1 MLDNLIGAF
10 QLFVGAPPL
19 SPRLPGR
26 KQIFSRSIALR
37 IFPRFY
43 ARIIRFSRKKMTDEW
58 RGAGVRRRAGKGQC
72 NGSGR
77 RCLGLS
83 LDLGL
88 DLSTFAIVPEAIPY
102 WLWGGRASEHITWLN
117 RPNGIAT
124 GLAALTLLKYPPP
137 SPRPFNKTFTR
148 GPPNYSDTYRPLY
161 RRETTPPTTSFQ
173 LSIWPVICNLLQPR
187 KKKLEGLISNVAI
200 YI

>member
-1 MLDNLIGAF
+1 MQF
-10 QLFVGAPPL
+10 
-19 SPRLPGR
+19 
-26 KQIFSRSIALR
+26 RS
-37 IFPRFY
+37 
-43 ARIIRFSRKKMTDEW
+43 W
-58 RGAGVRRRAGKGQC
+58 
-72 NGSGR
+72 
-77 RCLGLS
+77 CLGLS

-148 GPPNYSDTYRPLY
+148 T
-161 RRETTPPTTSFQ
+161 RELFHRLPSIIKEQFKQVSCSSRFFWVASVFQ
-173 LSIWPVICNLLQPR
+173 QMTIYERVNRDLRNLALRKSGTGVFVAFNVRYIDDFEIW
-187 KKKLEGLISNVAI
+187 KL
-200 YI
+200 

>member
-1 MLDNLIGAF
+1 MLDNLIGPF
-10 QLFVGAPPL
+10 HSL
-19 SPRLPGR
+19 SERHFRHFRLPGQTVFFRVFLQDFRWNNYLSRLLFIRIVEKKKKR
-26 KQIFSRSIALR
+26 KREWTRLR
-37 IFPRFY
+37 
-43 ARIIRFSRKKMTDEW
+43 RKRRLEK
-58 RGAGVRRRAGKGQC
+58 ANNRRAQAFR
-72 NGSGR
+72 SF

-88 DLSTFAIVPEAIPY
+88 DLSTFAIVLEAIPY

-148 GPPNYSDTYRPLY
+148 GPPN
-161 RRETTPPTTSFQ
+161 
-173 LSIWPVICNLLQPR
+173 
-187 KKKLEGLISNVAI
+187 
-200 YI
+200 